1 MVEAWGNVLTIIG
14 NALSVWTEII
24 LFDSFFPRKKSGKT
38 YWLFVAVG
46 ILAISSFSFFIGSS
60 GGYTLKIL
68 FEVAFYYILC
78 AILYQS
84 RWDRRLFI
92 AVTTYA
98 VFYTSAYWLDTLC
111 MYMLNLSYKEYVW
124 NIPLYS
130 MVFLLRPLLLLAI
143 ALVIRKFHQ
152 PLSVGKH
159 ARAWVPLST
168 VFPLC
173 TLLII
178 WQIYTYPKEQQI
190 WQICLLI
197 LDAVDV
203 VAIFMFDHLE
213 QSALNREKLVVAAE
227 RAHVQDEN
235 IEALSQAYAGQ
246 RKMTH
251 DYRAQLSTL
260 ADILDQENWEEAK
273 AYLSELK
280 VHQSE
285 RILLVNT
292 HNAVIDALLNQ
303 KGYSG
308 QRQKIDMRFRVNNL
322 SALKLPRLDVTIVLG
337 NLIDNAMEACL
348 RMQESDRW
356 VSVQILYTQGIL
368 SISIINPSLPVQII
382 GGQIASTKPDPLLH
396 GFGLRNVED
405 ILDKYHAEY
414 TFVITL
420 PSGANDSSE
429 DFLLFLLSNDIQSEL
444 LGDGLPVN
452 YLAFNQSITDASATY
467 NVSLCN
473 NISSDMSTLVPI
485 ADIDSLRDETNTFSE
500 IFQSYCSGQISLETA
515 YELYEK
521 AS

>member
-14 NALSVWTEII
+14 NTLSVWTEII

-60 GGYTLKIL
+60 DGYTLKIL

-111 MYMLNLSYKEYVW
+111 MYMLNLSYKEYMW
-124 NIPLYS
+124 NIYQGVGPDLLVIDNLGYLYS
-130 MVFLLRPLLLLAI
+130 SLLITNSPTLFQDITNICNQEYLYSNITHLYTNKEKTYAIPLRIMVPTVGGRDLEAVNSANTLDVLSANVFKNEPLNGIELYQKILAG
-143 ALVIRKFHQ
+143 
-152 PLSVGKH
+152 LSVPK
-159 ARAWVPLST
+159 PEI
-168 VFPLC
+168 VFN
-173 TLLII
+173 
-178 WQIYTYPKEQQI
+178 Y
-190 WQICLLI
+190 
-197 LDAVDV
+197 A
-203 VAIFMFDHLE
+203 
-213 QSALNREKLVVAAE
+213 
-227 RAHVQDEN
+227 
-235 IEALSQAYAGQ
+235 EALPELYYPIWRNYIKLDDA
-246 RKMTH
+246 
-251 DYRAQLSTL
+251 LSKDRYQNL
-260 ADILDQENWEEAK
+260 IEILQSIVKYNNLTFQENSNEVPSNNSPTNFMNSDSVVFCDLITRSDNFIIPF
-273 AYLSELK
+273 YDFINNS
-280 VHQSE
+280 H
-285 RILLVNT
+285 R
-292 HNAVIDALLNQ
+292 D
-303 KGYSG
+303 GY
-308 QRQKIDMRFRVNNL
+308 INFI
-322 SALKLPRLDVTIVLG
+322 SAPDDIKYCI
-337 NLIDNAMEACL
+337 
-348 RMQESDRW
+348 
-356 VSVQILYTQGIL
+356 
-368 SISIINPSLPVQII
+368 PS
-382 GGQIASTKPDPLLH
+382 S
-396 GFGLRNVED
+396 
-405 ILDKYHAEY
+405 
-414 TFVITL
+414 VITL

>member
-14 NALSVWTEII
+14 NTLSVWTEII

-152 PLSVGKH
+152 PFTNKEKTYAIPLRIMVPTVGGRDLEAVNSANTLDVLSANVFKNEPLNGIELYQKILAGLSVPK
-159 ARAWVPLST
+159 PEI
-168 VFPLC
+168 VFN
-173 TLLII
+173 
-178 WQIYTYPKEQQI
+178 Y
-190 WQICLLI
+190 
-197 LDAVDV
+197 A
-203 VAIFMFDHLE
+203 
-213 QSALNREKLVVAAE
+213 
-227 RAHVQDEN
+227 
-235 IEALSQAYAGQ
+235 EALPELYYPIWRNYIKLDDA
-246 RKMTH
+246 
-251 DYRAQLSTL
+251 LSKDRYQNL
-260 ADILDQENWEEAK
+260 IEILQSIVKYNNLTFQENSNEVPSNNSPTNFMNSDSVVFCDLITRSDNFIIPF
-273 AYLSELK
+273 YDFINNS
-280 VHQSE
+280 H
-285 RILLVNT
+285 R
-292 HNAVIDALLNQ
+292 D
-303 KGYSG
+303 GY
-308 QRQKIDMRFRVNNL
+308 INFI
-322 SALKLPRLDVTIVLG
+322 SAPDDIKYCI
-337 NLIDNAMEACL
+337 
-348 RMQESDRW
+348 
-356 VSVQILYTQGIL
+356 
-368 SISIINPSLPVQII
+368 PS
-382 GGQIASTKPDPLLH
+382 S
-396 GFGLRNVED
+396 
-405 ILDKYHAEY
+405 
-414 TFVITL
+414 VITL